1 MGEWIKCSERL
12 PPDGEKVLVWF
23 PKNQHIEDAVFFE
36 EDGALG
42 YSLFDGECLMSESPT
57 HWQPLPEPPHD

>member
-1 MGEWIKCSERL
+1 MSKWIKCSDRL

-23 PKNQHIEDAVFFE
+23 PGNKHIEDAVLFE
-36 EDGALG
+36 ERGSLR
-42 YSLFDGECLMSESPT
+42 YSLFDGECLMGESPT